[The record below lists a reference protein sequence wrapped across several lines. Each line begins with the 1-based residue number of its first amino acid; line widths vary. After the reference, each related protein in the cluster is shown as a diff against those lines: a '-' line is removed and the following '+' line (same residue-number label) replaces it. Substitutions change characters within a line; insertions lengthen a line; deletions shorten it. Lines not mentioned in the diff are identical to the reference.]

1 MNNVQAIVLQNTK
14 VLVPNMA
21 HKNFSET
28 EEVIPAGTIITGH
41 AQTLQGLRRGQ
52 PFNYRLFYT
61 NDNKIIYL
69 NKTKAMNN
77 TETTFGADSQVT
89 PTIVKIPLQSRLAK
103 ASSIGAISGAIIGY
117 GYCKYKKQD
126 NKKAMTYALIGGI
139 VGYVAGLVIQN
150 TRKETVSPSK

>member
-1 MNNVQAIVLQNTK
+1 
-14 VLVPNMA
+14 
-21 HKNFSET
+21 
-28 EEVIPAGTIITGH
+28 
-41 AQTLQGLRRGQ
+41 
-52 PFNYRLFYT
+52 
-61 NDNKIIYL
+61 
-69 NKTKAMNN
+69 MNN

-103 ASSIGAISGAIIGY
+103 ASSIGAISGVVIGY